1 MDKTELIRQT
11 GQLMAYSKY
20 RLIYGENHEFECVT
34 KEMERMKKDM
44 SEKIMRDV
52 CDAITYPHQLLYAS
66 SFGRGRKITDVN
78 IIVPNKVVEVT
89 FVDGDKQKAVC
100 QEPDVFSLEQ
110 AISICLTKHML
121 GGTGAYNKAVK
132 NGVKVYKENQK
143 EMCRIKAEEE
153 LLAKRRAK
161 RAEYMKRRA
170 NRRREEQIEI
180 QKEAY
185 IRALREVEKVNV
197 G

>member
-20 RLIYGENHEFECVT
+20 RSIYGENHEFECVI
-34 KEMERMKKDM
+34 KEMERMKKNM

-110 AISICLTKHML
+110 AISICIAKHL
-121 GGTGAYNKAVK
+121 IGGTGAYNKIVK
-132 NGVKVYKENQK
+132 NGLKVYEDKLKDKNFA
-143 EMCRIKAEEE
+143 KAEAARI
-153 LLAKRRAK
+153 AKRRAK
-161 RAEYMKRRA
+161 KAAYMKRRA
-170 NRRREEQIEI
+170 EKRREEQIEI

-185 IRALREVEKVNV
+185 IRALKEVSATSD
-197 G
+197 